1 MTADNRFDIQLG
13 DILSIPMMQG
23 AEVLAG
29 EKGLRNSIV
38 SVNVIEVPDIVDWV
52 RPGEFL
58 LTTAYTFSDDI
69 GAFERILPELKN
81 KKVCGIGIKTHR
93 YITEVPEHALSIA
106 NDIDFPIISI
116 PVDVPYGDL
125 IKAIFNKIIGE
136 QTRTLKQI
144 FDFNNRVRDIMLR
157 HGGMKAIAEQ
167 IYHISRSPVVI
178 CDEVFRDSYFYCPDP
193 KKEAQIIDDYNRL
206 IANVFSRSPSS
217 VPDVTGRSA
226 RVGNTKIIRYSI
238 PIYYDNMRYGVIYL
252 WDTDYVIRQRDL
264 FVIESATSL
273 IALDIL
279 NRITLVDRE
288 NVHRSTFLEKL
299 LSSDEKEQEK
309 AIENADYYLFHPE
322 LASQCVVLLV
332 QQDLPLQMTPNNSRM
347 IKNINTNILN
357 LTNRLK
363 QEYDGYF
370 LSTRKNDRAVFLLQY
385 DKNAS
390 DEAKRE
396 QCQRFIDILLESA
409 KEKDL
414 LSFTYVGVG
423 SIAETYQDL
432 SSSLSQAEQTVRILV
447 SRKSDERVLFY
458 SDLGLLR
465 VLGHPLLRED
475 ALKYAHEVLDP
486 LEEHDEKHRGD
497 LIETVRVYFQCGGN
511 LKRVA
516 EVLFT
521 HYNTIIYRIN
531 RIRDMYGIDL
541 RDPETAFN
549 FQLALKIRELLQ

>member
-29 EKGLRNSIV
+29 EKGLHNSIV

-69 GAFERILPELKN
+69 SALERMIPELKN

-93 YITEVPEHALSIA
+93 YITEVPARVLSIA
-106 NDIDFPIISI
+106 NEIDFPIISI

-167 IYHISRSPVVI
+167 IYQISRSPVVI

-193 KKEAQIIDDYNRL
+193 KKEAQIVDDYNRL
-206 IANVFSRSPSS
+206 IANVFSRAPS
-217 VPDVTGRSA
+217 VEPDVTGRSA

-252 WDTDYVIRQRDL
+252 WDTNHMIRQRDL
-264 FVIESATSL
+264 FVLESATSL

-299 LSSDEKEQEK
+299 LSSDEKEQEN

-396 QCQRFIDILLESA
+396 QCQRFIDILFESA

-414 LSFTYVGVG
+414 LSFTYFGVG
-423 SIAETYQDL
+423 SISETYQDL

-475 ALKYAHEVLDP
+475 ALKYAYEVLSP

>member
-1 MTADNRFDIQLG
+1 MTVDNRFDIQLG

-29 EKGLRNSIV
+29 ERGLRNSIV

-69 GAFERILPELKN
+69 GALERMIPELKN

-93 YITEVPEHALSIA
+93 YITEVPERVLNIA

-167 IYHISRSPVVI
+167 IYQISRSPVVI

-193 KKEAQIIDDYNRL
+193 KKEIQIIEDYNRL
-206 IANVFSRSPSS
+206 IANIFSRSPSA
-217 VPDVTGRSA
+217 VPEVTGRST

-252 WDTDYVIRQRDL
+252 WDTDLVIRQRNL

-309 AIENADYYLFHPE
+309 AIESADYYLFHPE

-385 DKNAS
+385 DKNSS

-447 SRKSDERVLFY
+447 SRKSDERKLFY

-475 ALKYAHEVLDP
+475 ALAYAHEVLDP

-521 HYNTIIYRIN
+521 HYNTVIYRIN
-531 RIRDMYGIDL
+531 RIRDMYDIDL